1 MTIYRWVQR
10 FTPLLMDAA
19 RPAGTPP
26 VIGGSSAAGTLTRDE
41 VQPMI
46 NDPTLTA
53 RLAEH
58 TAGRAARRAGRH
70 SGTTGHPSGRLR
82 TAGRAR

>member
-1 MTIYRWVQR
+1 
-10 FTPLLMDAA
+10 MDAA

-26 VIGGSSAAGTLTRDE
+26 VIGASSVAGTLTRDE
-41 VQPMI
+41 VRPMI
-46 NDPTLTA
+46 NDPTLTV

-58 TAGRAARRAGRH
+58 TAGRAARRARRAGRH